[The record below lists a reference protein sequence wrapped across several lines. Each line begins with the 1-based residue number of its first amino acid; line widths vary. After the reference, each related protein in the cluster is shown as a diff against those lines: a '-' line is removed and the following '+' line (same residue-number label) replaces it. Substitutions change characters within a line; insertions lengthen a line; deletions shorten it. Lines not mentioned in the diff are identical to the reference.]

1 MHKREKKIT
10 TVLINHARN
19 LRLIEATIPRQFL
32 VSASKPNPD
41 KFFWFVLVRSRAFF
55 PWKINTQSGLPKIQL
70 HTQNGRQKKL

>member
-1 MHKREKKIT
+1 MLPITAAHYITDMHMHKREKKIT

-55 PWKINTQSGLPKIQL
+55 P
-70 HTQNGRQKKL
+70 